1 MRFKLNWTPQYS
13 PLTGDD
19 HPRPGDQPSDIH
31 GDRARAM
38 VQWTTVPLMFDW
50 KHQTR
55 YLGNHYFSSS
65 LSIWSINVLYCR
77 FYSFKAAPF
86 GVSWC
91 RTTRSPWQNLRN
103 PISFWAAMCS
113 WVRWI
118 FGGVPGRVGWCPLDF
133 FCAALL
139 HIEVKLW
146 LIHS

>member
-1 MRFKLNWTPQYS
+1 
-13 PLTGDD
+13 
-19 HPRPGDQPSDIH
+19 
-31 GDRARAM
+31 M

-50 KHQTR
+50 KHQNR
-55 YLGNHYFSSS
+55 YLGNHYFSSALSS
-65 LSIWSINVLYCR
+65 LFALPIWSINVLYCT

-113 WVRWI
+113 WVRWR

-146 LIHS
+146 LIHSQVLIHTYPMNYTYPILSMVHVLIRS

>member
-1 MRFKLNWTPQYS
+1 MRFTLNWTHQYS

-19 HPRPGDQPSDIH
+19 HPPPDIH
-31 GDRARAM
+31 GDRGRAM

-50 KHQTR
+50 KHQTW
-55 YLGNHYFSSS
+55 YLGNHYFSSALSS
-65 LSIWSINVLYCR
+65 LFKHYLYDLLMCCIDLYCT

-113 WVRWI
+113 WVRWR
-118 FGGVPGRVGWCPLDF
+118 FGGVPGRVGWCPLVF
-133 FCAALL
+133 FFLVLL
-139 HIEVKLW
+139 YCTSK
-146 LIHS
+146 